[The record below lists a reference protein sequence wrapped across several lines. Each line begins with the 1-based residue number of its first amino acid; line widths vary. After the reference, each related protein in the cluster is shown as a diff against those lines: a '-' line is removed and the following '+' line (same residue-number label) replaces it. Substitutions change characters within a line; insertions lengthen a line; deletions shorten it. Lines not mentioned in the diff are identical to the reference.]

1 MSVVYWRADA
11 KRWEDTTFSAT
22 TDCEWLGTVAGTL
35 TVVEDAD
42 DATMRLVEFVERRRD
57 GETYRRDLVVHV
69 NPLGRAKP
77 PARPRIWTQVDR
89 VDLER
94 PIRLPRD
101 PNERDL

>member
-1 MSVVYWRADA
+1 MSAPASIVVVGASLAGLNAAHTLRKEGFD
-11 KRWEDTTFSAT
+11 
-22 TDCEWLGTVAGTL
+22 GTL